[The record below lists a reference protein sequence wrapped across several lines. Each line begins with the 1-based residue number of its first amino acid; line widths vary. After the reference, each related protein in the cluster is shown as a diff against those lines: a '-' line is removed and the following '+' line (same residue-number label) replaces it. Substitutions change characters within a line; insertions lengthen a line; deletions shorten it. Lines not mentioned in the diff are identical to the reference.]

1 MHPLRKYP
9 SSLPRPTIK
18 ELYRSLFPSQQPIC
32 HRATR
37 KTPVTVAFYNT
48 STTTRRTRPQQLLS
62 RKNSN
67 NNSSQFLFSR
77 SITTT
82 SARHNAASPKP
93 KSHDRGPPSE
103 ETTQTDFKALDV
115 LGATPAPST
124 SIDACL
130 WDGFHLN
137 SGVKI
142 VGGKGALLVAGEAFA
157 WVPWKGK
164 KGGFVNEKGQ
174 FEVDDEAWGVL
185 ALMWPKPDL
194 LIIGVGK
201 QMRPLS
207 PKTKQYINS
216 LGIRIEIQDTRN
228 AAAQFNLLAT
238 ERGVSSVAAALIP
251 LGEGR

>member
-1 MHPLRKYP
+1 MHQFRRYP

-18 ELYRSLFPSQQPIC
+18 ELYKSLFSSQPPIY
-32 HRATR
+32 HRAGR
-37 KTPVTVAFYNT
+37 KPHASAFYTTATRSARPQLVPSRRIHDSINQ
-48 STTTRRTRPQQLLS
+48 SRLSRLLTTTPTYQ
-62 RKNSN
+62 
-67 NNSSQFLFSR
+67 
-77 SITTT
+77 
-82 SARHNAASPKP
+82 NAASPKP
-93 KSHDRGPPSE
+93 KSHDRGPPSK
-103 ETTQTDFKALDV
+103 ETTQTDFGALDV
-115 LGATPAPST
+115 LGGTPAPST

-142 VGGKGALLVAGEAFA
+142 VGGKGALLIAGEAFS
-157 WVPWKGK
+157 WTPWKAGK

-185 ALMWPKPDL
+185 ALVWPKPDL

-207 PKTKQYINS
+207 PRTRQYINE
-216 LGIRIEIQDTRN
+216 LGIRIEVQDTRN

-238 ERGVSSVAAALIP
+238 ERGVGSVAAALIP
-251 LGEGR
+251 IGEGQ